1 MNLYELLSIDLR
13 KRNIFTSLTSHMN
26 NRVNLILL
34 QLRREQEEANNVDA
48 STPLTGH
55 NNGHGTNG
63 VSSGHTTDNGHVTSG
78 SAENHP
84 LVSLRPN
91 AR

>member
-1 MNLYELLSIDLR
+1 MSFYLLTLE
-13 KRNIFTSLTSHMN
+13 KENIFTSLTSHMN

-55 NNGHGTNG
+55 NGHGTNG

>member
-1 MNLYELLSIDLR
+1 
-13 KRNIFTSLTSHMN
+13 MN

-55 NNGHGTNG
+55 NGHGTNG